1 MALFHHDGRDYE
13 VAAGDAANH
22 ARKELE
28 DLIDRGRAR
37 AGKVIEQVMTQVPQD
52 RLVRAP
58 ALVFSPTEGA
68 KLTARFGNNGDSVEQ
83 GFHRHAITQA
93 AGRLGIPL
101 TYIDA
106 LQDTEKAAGWG
117 PDLLAHNL
125 NTLLAHQPDGTRFL
139 VRSVADEVRGFL
151 SDRFRRLDSR
161 PIVDT
166 FVQKVSEMGA
176 LPVEGYA
183 LDTKIALKAVLPMV
197 FEPLPHE
204 IMAFGVVLENSD
216 FGNGA
221 LTMRSFMLRLWCTNY
236 AIAEQA
242 LRTVHLGGRLAEEVE
257 WSDQTYQLD
266 TARAASMI
274 GDIVKGHLGPGNV
287 DRLMGMIR
295 KAGEQKIDPREAVA
309 FLRKTLTKGETD
321 SVVAA
326 FNSPD
331 VENLP
336 AGNTTWRMSNAISW
350 VAKNTED
357 EARKLDLMKLAGDV
371 LPKPEEAQAAAA

>member
-68 KLTARFGNNGDSVEQ
+68 KLTARFGTNGDAVTQE
-83 GFHRHAITQA
+83 FHRHAITQA
-93 AGRLGIPL
+93 AGRLGMPVS
-101 TYIDA
+101 YIDT
-106 LQDTEKAAGWG
+106 LQDAENVAWG
-117 PDLLAHNL
+117 PELAAHNL
-125 NTLLAHQPDGTRFL
+125 NTLLSHQPDGTRYL
-139 VRSVADEVRGFL
+139 LRSVNDEVRGFL
-151 SDRFRRLDSR
+151 TDRFRRLDSR

-197 FEPLPHE
+197 FEPVPHE

-221 LTMRSFMLRLWCTNY
+221 LSMRSFMLRLWCTNY
-236 AIAEQA
+236 AIAEPA

-274 GDIVKGHLGPGNV
+274 GDIVKGHLGPANV

-295 KAGEQKIDPREAVA
+295 KANEMKIDPREAITL
-309 FLRKTLTKGETD
+309 LRKTLTKGETD

-336 AGNTTWRMSNAISW
+336 TGNTTWRMSNAISW